1 MITMTVLTKMA
12 VQDLDAAVSWYQ
24 RLLDRA
30 PDAGPTKEMAGWQF
44 NGGGLMQ
51 LVHDAERAGSSSVTF
66 VEENLG
72 DRVVDLK
79 AKGIGIDTSIN
90 SDYANMVIVEDP
102 DGNRII
108 FSEAKPAVAQI

>member
-1 MITMTVLTKMA
+1 MITMTVLTNRDPGFGRSLFPGINVCSTARRMRF
-12 VQDLDAAVSWYQ
+12 Q
-24 RLLDRA
+24 
-30 PDAGPTKEMAGWQF
+30 PEMAGWQF

-79 AKGIGIDTSIN
+79 AKGIAIDTSIN